1 MGPGGP
7 LGDPCASRIVVA
19 VHVRRG
25 GDAGVTQLAAH
36 HVQPC
41 QLADMILRA
50 AVVGRHR
57 NSGSRLLSGVR
68 TPWPRRIR
76 PAAPVRGVGEA
87 RGPGPASALCP
98 LIRGHGQRGRRRL
111 RGGEGADADGA
122 VSASWTTSSRTHSRI
137 ARSGASRTRR
147 VSPGFLP
154 PRRTRQSP
162 HPGYLDRRHLP
173 ARPATPAWLRR
184 SRAQEVDT
192 LADANHERT
201 P

>member
-1 MGPGGP
+1 MVNGADDVYVEGKG
-7 LGDPCASRIVVA
+7 RM
-19 VHVRRG
+19 RM
-25 GDAGVTQLAAH
+25 
-36 HVQPC
+36 VQY
-41 QLADMILRA
+41 
-50 AVVGRHR
+50 
-57 NSGSRLLSGVR
+57 
-68 TPWPRRIR
+68 R
-76 PAAPVRGVGEA
+76 PAGLLRHAP
-87 RGPGPASALCP
+87 
-98 LIRGHGQRGRRRL
+98 
-111 RGGEGADADGA
+111 
-122 VSASWTTSSRTHSRI
+122 HSRI